1 VSLPIFKLKKP
12 VLIVLVG
19 PTSVGK
25 TAISIEL
32 AKHLDSVILSSD
44 SRQFYKEMVIGTAK
58 PSLKQLKEVEH
69 YFVNNLSIHEYFS
82 VGDFEQN
89 VLNFLDVYFQKNH
102 IAILVG
108 GSGLY
113 VDAVLN
119 GLDDLPIVPEE
130 LRWTIMKEVEENGL
144 STLVAELQN
153 FDPIYAQLVDL
164 KNKQRIVRAVEV
176 IRYTKKPFSSFMK
189 KSSQKRPFEV
199 IKIGITSERNSLYK
213 SINFRVDEMMKQ
225 GLLEEAR
232 KLHEYKNLYALQTVG
247 YKELFDHL
255 EGKLTLHEAIELI
268 KRNTRRYAKRQL
280 TWFRKD
286 AEITWFENTELENI
300 KNHVSNKLILRT

>member
-113 VDAVLN
+113 VDAVLS